1 MKKNI
6 THQNLW
12 DAAKAIVRGQFRAI
26 LAYVKNKRTISN
38 KQRMLIP
45 QDMRKRTKI
54 KIIRN
59 KQITKIRDEINKL
72 EILKFR
78 GKKQQEGLLL

>member
-59 KQITKIRDEINKL
+59 KQITKIR
-72 EILKFR
+72 
-78 GKKQQEGLLL
+78 GKKKKQRLGK

>member
-1 MKKNI
+1 M
-6 THQNLW
+6 
-12 DAAKAIVRGQFRAI
+12 FRAI
-26 LAYVKNKRTISN
+26 HAYIKNKRTISN

-59 KQITKIRDEINKL
+59 KQITNIRAKEWNRD
-72 EILKFR
+72 
-78 GKKQQEGLLL
+78 

>member
-1 MKKNI
+1 MGCG
-6 THQNLW
+6 
-12 DAAKAIVRGQFRAI
+12 KAILRGMFRAI
-26 LAYVKNKRTISN
+26 HAYIKNKRTISN

-59 KQITKIRDEINKL
+59 KQITNIRAKEWNRD
-72 EILKFR
+72 
-78 GKKQQEGLLL
+78 